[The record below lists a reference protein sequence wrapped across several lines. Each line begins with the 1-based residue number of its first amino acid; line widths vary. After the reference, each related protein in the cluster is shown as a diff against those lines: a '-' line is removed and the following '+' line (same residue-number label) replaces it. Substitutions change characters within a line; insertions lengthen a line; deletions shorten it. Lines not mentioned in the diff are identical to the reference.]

1 MVTTVRLDADVDAR
15 LTELAKLTGRSKSYY
30 LREAIN
36 NELPRLEWENNVL
49 RTVAEVRSGKQ
60 RTWTTEEMERELG
73 L

>member
-1 MVTTVRLDADVDAR
+1 MVTTVRLDADTDAR
-15 LTELAKLTGRSKSYY
+15 LTELAKSTGRSKSYY

-36 NELPRLEWENNVL
+36 SELPRLEWENNIL

-60 RTWTTEEMERELG
+60 RTWTTEELEQELG